1 MTAAALPERAAGAE
15 RASLRRADWRFLL
28 PAPPAGG
35 FAHMALLG
43 GPSGLAER
51 LIEIGLARHVS
62 RALPGDR
69 SADAVVALHDA
80 RVPLAAAAASLAPG
94 GSLYYEIDRR
104 RPAHLTDTPAR
115 ARVSLLAAGLRPTG
129 CYWAAPAFEGC
140 KRYLPLDE
148 PGALRWYLGTLYAAG
163 TPLHQLVGLAMRALA
178 SAGSGRFA
186 ALAPCYAITAVN
198 GADTGTPSVLG
209 RPELRGLLPPGPLR
223 PAVLTSGQD
232 EGSRAVLLP
241 FAAGAERP
249 SAVVK
254 LATVSGFNAN
264 TEREQA
270 ALASIRARLD
280 DRLRPSIP
288 QPLGQLRYG
297 DLAVGVESCAAGPTL
312 VASSGSWGA
321 PAAHKIADLRAV
333 ASWLAEFH
341 RQTVVARPS
350 WGAEQAAHWVEQP
363 LDDYARRFGLAG
375 AEPRLFAAARARAG
389 QLAGAVL
396 PIALLH
402 NDLGPWNIYRSGERL
417 TVIDWEMGAEADP
430 GRYGPGL
437 CDLVYFVTHW
447 SYVARHRYGE
457 AAELAGF
464 AELFAGAAP
473 DTLLRDA
480 RQTLAEYLAALAI
493 DARFL
498 PLLLAYTWVRRALD
512 RADRQSALGG
522 AAARAGNRYVQYVGI
537 LAAHTDRLFAAS
549 LPLTSSPRLGR
560 GN

>member
-1 MTAAALPERAAGAE
+1 MTAAALPERAAGIE
-15 RASLRRADWRFLL
+15 RVSLRRADWRFLL
-28 PAPPAGG
+28 PPPPPGG
-35 FAHMALLG
+35 FAHLALLG
-43 GPSGLAER
+43 GPDGLAAR
-51 LIEIGLARHVS
+51 LSEIGLARRIS

-69 SADAVVALHDA
+69 TADAVVALHDA
-80 RVPLAAAAASLAPG
+80 HVPLTAAAASLAPG
-94 GSLYYEIDRR
+94 GALYFEIDRR
-104 RPAHLTDTPAR
+104 RPTHLANTPAR
-115 ARVSLLAAGLRPTG
+115 ARRALLAAGLWPTG
-129 CYWAAPAFEGC
+129 CYWAAPAFERC

-148 PGALRWYLGTLYAAG
+148 PGALRWYMGTLYAAG
-163 TPLHQLVGLAMRALA
+163 TPLHRLIGLAMRALA
-178 SAGSGRFA
+178 SGAGGRFA
-186 ALAPCYAITAVN
+186 ALAPCFAITAVN
-198 GADTGTPSVLG
+198 GADAGAPSVLG
-209 RPELRGLLPPGPLR
+209 HPQLRGLLPPGPLR

-241 FAAGAERP
+241 FAAGADRP

-288 QPLGQLRYG
+288 EPLGQLRYG

-312 VASSGSWGA
+312 VASSGRWGA
-321 PAAHKIADLRAV
+321 PAARKIADLRAV
-333 ASWLAEFH
+333 AGWLAEFH
-341 RQTVVARPS
+341 RQTEVERPA
-350 WGAEQAAHWVEQP
+350 WGAELAARWVEQP

-389 QLAGAVL
+389 QLAGAAL

-402 NDLGPWNIYRSGERL
+402 NDLGPWNIYRAGARL

-430 GRYGPGL
+430 NRYGPGL

-464 AELFAGAAP
+464 AELVAGPPPDAPLRAAR
-473 DTLLRDA
+473 LA
-480 RQTLAEYLAALAI
+480 LAEYMDALAI
-493 DARFL
+493 DARFQ
-498 PLLLAYTWVRRALD
+498 PLLLAYTWVHRALD
-512 RADRQSALGG
+512 RAERQSALGG

-537 LAAHTDRLFAAS
+537 LAEHTETLF
-549 LPLTSSPRLGR
+549 GDI
-560 GN
+560 GDVGEY